1 MIKFDGYVANGIKSV
16 SVDSGVILRAMLGAA
31 RKEEVPFIGEY
42 TLQEIK
48 KGYSLSSALE
58 ELARDYGQKVADCEA
73 PYTVKAFGKTVF
85 EVEADRNYIPVICS
99 LDEFHHF
106 KPHHD
111 RIVVLTRYGSGS
123 DADLRE
129 AMEGEY
135 ERIYSNDARDI
146 AYAYI
151 RYPYKG
157 RAIAECME
165 VFVYGST
172 YRLKG
177 LELPTSTPV
186 ELSDWQVFEELKT
199 GNRVAAM
206 VKPGDVNSAFLNV
219 TELPYMRGKHPEHEH
234 VLIVG
239 ASWYGDSEVAIRT
252 YAKACGVE
260 LEKPPEELEV
270 LDEIPF

>member
-31 RKEEVPFIGEY
+31 RKEEVPFVGEY

-48 KGYSLSSALE
+48 GYSISSALE
-58 ELARDYGQKVADCEA
+58 SLAREYGQKVADCEA

-85 EVEADRNYIPVICS
+85 EVEADRDYIPVICS

-111 RIVVLTRYGSGS
+111 RIVVLTRDGSGS
-123 DADLRE
+123 DADLRK

-135 ERIYSNDARDI
+135 DRIYSNEAGDI

-157 RAIAECME
+157 RAIAECMDT
-165 VFVYGST
+165 FTSGLP
-172 YRLKG
+172 YRLKE
-177 LELPTSTPV
+177 LELPESHPV
-186 ELSDWQVFEELKT
+186 GLSGWEVFEELKT

-206 VKPGDVNSAFLNV
+206 IRAFDAVNTSFLNV
-219 TELPYMRGKHPEHEH
+219 TKLPYMRGKHPDYGQ

-239 ASWYGDSEVAIRT
+239 ASWYRDSMAAIIT
-252 YAKACGVE
+252 HAKACGVE
-260 LEKPPEELEV
+260 LEKPKEPQV
-270 LDEIPF
+270 WDEIPF

>member
-16 SVDSGVILRAMLGAA
+16 SVDSDLVLRAMLGAA
-31 RKEEVPFIGEY
+31 RINEAPFIGKD
-42 TLQEIK
+42 TLKEM

-58 ELARDYGQKVADCEA
+58 TLARDYGQKVADCEA

-85 EVEADRNYIPVICS
+85 EVEADRYYIPVICS

-111 RIVVLTRYGSGS
+111 RIVVLTRDGSGS

-135 ERIYSNDARDI
+135 ERIYSNDAGDI

-151 RYPYKG
+151 RHAYKG

-165 VFVYGST
+165 VFAYGLP
-172 YRLKG
+172 YRMKE
-177 LELPTSTPV
+177 LELPASHPV

-199 GNRVAAM
+199 GNRIAAM
-206 VKPGDVNSAFLNV
+206 VKPGDVNAAFLNV
-219 TELPYMRGKHPEHEH
+219 TELPYMRGKHPEHGH

-239 ASWYGDSEVAIRT
+239 ASRHGNAEAAILT

-260 LEKPPEELEV
+260 LEKPTEPTV
-270 LDEIPF
+270 WDEIPF

>member
-16 SVDSGVILRAMLGAA
+16 SVDSDLVLRAMLGAA
-31 RKEEVPFIGEY
+31 RINEAPFIGKD
-42 TLQEIK
+42 TLKEI
-48 KGYSLSSALE
+48 KGYSLSSVIE
-58 ELARDYGQKVADCEA
+58 TLARDYGQKVADCEA
-73 PYTVKAFGKTVF
+73 PYTVKAFGKTMF
-85 EVEADRNYIPVICS
+85 EVEADKDYIPVVSS

-111 RIVVLTRYGSGS
+111 RIVVLSRDGSGS
-123 DADLRE
+123 DSELRE

-135 ERIYSNDARDI
+135 ERIYSNDAGDI

-157 RAIAECME
+157 RAISECME
-165 VFVYGST
+165 VFVYGSP
-172 YRLKG
+172 YRMKE
-177 LELPTSTPV
+177 LELPASHPV

-199 GNRVAAM
+199 GNRIAAM
-206 VKPGDVNSAFLNV
+206 IKPGDVNSAFLNV
-219 TELPYMRGKHPEHEH
+219 TELPYMRGIHPEYGH

-239 ASWYGDSEVAIRT
+239 ASRYSGGVAIRT

-260 LEKPPEELEV
+260 LEKPKEPQV
-270 LDEIPF
+270 WDEIPF

>member
-16 SVDSGVILRAMLGAA
+16 SVDSDLILRAILGAA
-31 RKEEVPFIGEY
+31 RINEAPFISRD
-42 TLQEIK
+42 TLREI

-58 ELARDYGQKVADCEA
+58 ALARDYGQKVADCEA
-73 PYTVKAFGKTVF
+73 TYTVKAFGKTVF
-85 EVEADRNYIPVICS
+85 EVEADRGYIPVVCS

-111 RIVVLTRYGSGS
+111 RIVVLTRDGSGS
-123 DADLRE
+123 DSELRE

-135 ERIYSNDARDI
+135 ERIYSNEARDI

-157 RAIAECME
+157 RAIADCME
-165 VFVYGST
+165 HFAKGLS
-172 YRLKG
+172 YRLNH
-177 LELPTSTPV
+177 LELPESHPV

-199 GNRVAAM
+199 GNRIAAM
-206 VKPGDVNSAFLNV
+206 IKPGDVNAAFLNV
-219 TELPYMRGKHPEHEH
+219 TQLPYMRGKHPEHGH

-239 ASWYGDSEVAIRT
+239 ASLYGDSMAAILT

-260 LEKPPEELEV
+260 LEKPTEPQV
-270 LDEIPF
+270 WDEIPF

>member
-16 SVDSGVILRAMLGAA
+16 SVDSDLILRAMLGAA
-31 RKEEVPFIGEY
+31 RINEAPFISRD
-42 TLQEIK
+42 TLREI

-58 ELARDYGQKVADCEA
+58 ALARDYGQKVADCEA
-73 PYTVKAFGKTVF
+73 TYTVKAFGKTVF
-85 EVEADRNYIPVICS
+85 EVEADRGYIPVVCS

-111 RIVVLTRYGSGS
+111 RIVVLTRDGSGS
-123 DADLRE
+123 DSELRE

-135 ERIYSNDARDI
+135 ERIYYNEAGDI

-165 VFVYGST
+165 TFVYGFSG
-172 YRLKG
+172 RLKV
-177 LELPTSTPV
+177 LELPASHPV
-186 ELSDWQVFEELKT
+186 GLSGWEVFEELKT

-206 VKPGDVNSAFLNV
+206 IRAFDAVNTSFLNV
-219 TELPYMRGKHPEHEH
+219 TELPYMRGKHPDYGQ

-239 ASWYGDSEVAIRT
+239 ASWYGDSMAAILT

-260 LEKPPEELEV
+260 LEKPTEPQV
-270 LDEIPF
+270 WDEIPF

>member
-1 MIKFDGYVANGIKSV
+1 MIKFDGYVANGIKSI
-16 SVDSGVILRAMLGAA
+16 SVDSDLVLRAMLGAA
-31 RKEEVPFIGEY
+31 RINEAPFIGKD
-42 TLQEIK
+42 TLKEM

-58 ELARDYGQKVADCEA
+58 TLARDYGQKVADCEA

-85 EVEADRNYIPVICS
+85 EVEADRDYIPVICS

-111 RIVVLTRYGSGS
+111 RIVVLSRDGSGS
-123 DADLRE
+123 DSELRE

-135 ERIYSNDARDI
+135 ERIYSNDAGDI

-165 VFVYGST
+165 VFVYGSPH
-172 YRLKG
+172 RIKE
-177 LELPTSTPV
+177 LELPASHPV
-186 ELSDWQVFEELKT
+186 GLSGWKVFEKLKT
-199 GNRVAAM
+199 GDRVAAM
-206 VKPGDVNSAFLNV
+206 VKLGDVNSAFLNV
-219 TELPYMRGKHPEHEH
+219 TELPYMRGKYPEHGH

-239 ASWYGDSEVAIRT
+239 AACSGSMAAIVT
-252 YAKACGVE
+252 YARACGVE
-260 LEKPPEELEV
+260 LEKPTEPQV
-270 LDEIPF
+270 WYEIPF

>member
-16 SVDSGVILRAMLGAA
+16 SVDSDLVLRAMLGAA
-31 RKEEVPFIGEY
+31 RINEAPFIGKD
-42 TLQEIK
+42 TLKEM

-58 ELARDYGQKVADCEA
+58 TLARDYGQKVADCEA

-85 EVEADRNYIPVICS
+85 EVEADKDYIPVVSS

-111 RIVVLTRYGSGS
+111 RIVVLSRNGSGS
-123 DADLRE
+123 DSELRE

-165 VFVYGST
+165 TFVYGFSG
-172 YRLKG
+172 RLKR
-177 LELPTSTPV
+177 LELPASHPV

-199 GNRVAAM
+199 GNRIAAM
-206 VKPGDVNSAFLNV
+206 VKPGDVNAAFLNV
-219 TELPYMRGKHPEHEH
+219 TELPYMRGKHHEHGH

-239 ASWYGDSEVAIRT
+239 AARSRSMAAIVT
-252 YAKACGVE
+252 YARACGVE
-260 LEKPPEELEV
+260 IEKPKEPEV
-270 LDEIPF
+270 FDEIPF

>member
-16 SVDSGVILRAMLGAA
+16 SVDSDLVLRAMLGAA
-31 RKEEVPFIGEY
+31 RINEAPFIGKD
-42 TLQEIK
+42 TLKEI

-58 ELARDYGQKVADCEA
+58 TLARDYGQKVADCEA
-73 PYTVKAFGKTVF
+73 PYTVKAFGQTMF
-85 EVEADRNYIPVICS
+85 EVEVDKDYIPVVSS

-111 RIVVLTRYGSGS
+111 RIVVLSRDGSGS
-123 DADLRE
+123 DSELRE

-135 ERIYSNDARDI
+135 ERIYSNDAGDV

-157 RAIAECME
+157 RAIADCME
-165 VFVYGST
+165 AFVYRGFPE
-172 YRLKG
+172 YLKG
-177 LELPTSTPV
+177 LALPALHPV

-199 GNRVAAM
+199 GNRIAAM

-219 TELPYMRGKHPEHEH
+219 TELPYMRGIHPEHGH

-239 ASWYGDSEVAIRT
+239 ASRYGDSMAAILT

-260 LEKPPEELEV
+260 LEKPTEPQV
-270 LDEIPF
+270 WDEIPF

>member
-1 MIKFDGYVANGIKSV
+1 MIKFDEYVANGIKSV
-16 SVDSGVILRAMLGAA
+16 SVDSGLILRAMLGAA
-31 RKEEVPFIGEY
+31 RINEAPFISRD
-42 TLQEIK
+42 TLREI

-58 ELARDYGQKVADCEA
+58 ALARDYGQKVADCEA

-85 EVEADRNYIPVICS
+85 EVEADKDYIPVVCS

-111 RIVVLTRYGSGS
+111 RIVVLTRDGSGS
-123 DADLRE
+123 DSELRE

-135 ERIYSNDARDI
+135 ERIYSNKVGDI

-165 VFVYGST
+165 TFVYGFSG
-172 YRLKG
+172 RLKG
-177 LELPTSTPV
+177 LELPASHPI

-199 GNRVAAM
+199 GNRIAAM
-206 VKPGDVNSAFLNV
+206 IKPGDVNAAFLNV
-219 TELPYMRGKHPEHEH
+219 TQLPYMRGKHPEHGH

-239 ASWYGDSEVAIRT
+239 ASLYGDSMAAILT

-260 LEKPPEELEV
+260 LEKPTEPQV
-270 LDEIPF
+270 FDEIPF

>member
-16 SVDSGVILRAMLGAA
+16 SVDSDLILRAMLGAA
-31 RKEEVPFIGEY
+31 RINEAPFIGKD
-42 TLQEIK
+42 TLKDI

-58 ELARDYGQKVADCEA
+58 TLARDYGQKVADCEA
-73 PYTVKAFGKTVF
+73 PYTVKAFGKTMF
-85 EVEADRNYIPVICS
+85 EVEADKDYIPVVSS

-111 RIVVLTRYGSGS
+111 KIVVFTRDGSKS

-129 AMEGEY
+129 AMRSDEY
-135 ERIYSNDARDI
+135 ERIYSNDAGDI
-146 AYAYI
+146 VYAYI

-165 VFVYGST
+165 VFVYGSP
-172 YRLKG
+172 YRMKE
-177 LELPTSTPV
+177 LELPASHPV
-186 ELSDWQVFEELKT
+186 GLSGWEVFEELKT

-206 VKPGDVNSAFLNV
+206 IRAFDAVNMSFLNV
-219 TELPYMRGKHPEHEH
+219 TELPYMRGKHPDYGQ

-239 ASWYGDSEVAIRT
+239 ASCYCDSMAAIRT

-260 LEKPPEELEV
+260 LEKPTEPQV
-270 LDEIPF
+270 WDEIPF

>member
-1 MIKFDGYVANGIKSV
+1 MIKFDGYTANGIKSV
-16 SVDSGVILRAMLGAA
+16 SVDSDLVLRAMLGAA
-31 RKEEVPFIGEY
+31 RINEAPFISRD
-42 TLQEIK
+42 TLREI

-58 ELARDYGQKVADCEA
+58 ALARDYGQKVADCEA
-73 PYTVKAFGKTVF
+73 LYTVKAFGKTVF
-85 EVEADRNYIPVICS
+85 EVEADQDYIPVVCS

-111 RIVVLTRYGSGS
+111 RIVVLSRDGSGS
-123 DADLRE
+123 DSELRE

-165 VFVYGST
+165 TFVYGFSG
-172 YRLKG
+172 RLKW
-177 LELPTSTPV
+177 LELPASHPV

-199 GNRVAAM
+199 GNRIAAM
-206 VKPGDVNSAFLNV
+206 VKPGDVNAAFLNV
-219 TELPYMRGKHPEHEH
+219 TELPYMRGKHHEHGH

-239 ASWYGDSEVAIRT
+239 AARSRSMAAIVT
-252 YAKACGVE
+252 YARACGVE
-260 LEKPPEELEV
+260 IEKPKEPEV
-270 LDEIPF
+270 FDEIPF